1 MFSRQEKILLALLA
15 SIQFSSIVDFMIMMP
30 LGPQLMRIFS
40 INPHQFGLLVSSYT
54 FCAGITGFLA
64 AFFID
69 KVDRKQALLFFFV
82 GFSLGTI
89 ACALAPTYE
98 LLLIARG
105 LTGVFGGVLGSLV
118 LSIVSDSI
126 SYERRGSAMGVI
138 MTSFSLASVLGVPFS
153 LFLANAFSWHAPFLF
168 LGGSSLVLCILV
180 WAKVPAMRYHL
191 IEKRPKE
198 SPLRTLTRV
207 LKNKNQRRALVFMSS
222 VMFGHFAIIPFLS
235 PSLVA
240 NAGMTEAQLPLM
252 YMAGGICTFFTSP
265 LMGRFSDR
273 YGKHLV
279 FLVCALL
286 TIIPYFVITHM
297 NATPLWLILLV
308 CAFFFVISGGRLIPA
323 TALVSGTSLP
333 QTRGSFMSIVSSV
346 QQLSSALSSYLA
358 GLIVTND
365 ANGRLVNYPVV
376 GYVAIAFTF
385 LAIFLSRRILAIEG
399 EGTPNA
405 TEVAA
410 LEH

>member
-54 FCAGITGFLA
+54 FSAGISGFLA
-64 AFFID
+64 AFFMD
-69 KVDRKQALLFFFV
+69 KLDRKQALLSFFI
-82 GFSLGTI
+82 GFSIGTI

-105 LTGVFGGVLGSLV
+105 LTGVFGGVLGSLI

-126 SYERRGSAMGVI
+126 SYERRGSAMGIV

-153 LFLANAFSWHAPFLF
+153 LFLANLFTWHAPFLF
-168 LGGSSLVLCILV
+168 LGGASLILCFFV
-180 WAKVPAMRYHL
+180 WLKVPAMRHHL
-191 IEKRPKE
+191 VEKRPKE
-198 SPLRTLTRV
+198 SPLKTLTRV
-207 LKNKNQRRALVFMSS
+207 LKNKNQRRALLFMSS

-240 NAGMTEAQLPLM
+240 NAGMAESQLPLM

-265 LMGRFSDR
+265 FMGRLADR
-273 YGKHLV
+273 YGKHAI
-279 FLVCALL
+279 FIIGALL

-297 NATPLWLILLV
+297 GVTPLWLILLI
-308 CAFFFVISGGRLIPA
+308 CAFFFVTSGGRMIPA
-323 TALVSGTSLP
+323 TALVSGTALS
-333 QTRGSFMSIVSSV
+333 QTRGSFMSIVSCV
-346 QQLSSALSSYLA
+346 QQLSAALSSYIT
-358 GLIVTND
+358 GLIVTRD
-365 ANGRLVNYPVV
+365 PAGHLVNYPVV
-376 GYVAIAFTF
+376 GYIAIVFTF
-385 LAIFLSRRILAIEG
+385 VAIFLSRKIYAIEQDSL
-399 EGTPNA
+399 TTTNSHPS
-405 TEVAA
+405 VR
-410 LEH
+410 